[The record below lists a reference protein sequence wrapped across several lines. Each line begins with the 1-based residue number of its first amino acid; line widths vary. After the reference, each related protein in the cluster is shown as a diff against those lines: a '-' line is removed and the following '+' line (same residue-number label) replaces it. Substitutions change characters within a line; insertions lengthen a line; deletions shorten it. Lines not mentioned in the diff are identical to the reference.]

1 MFTWK
6 RHKDIFK
13 GEGVYHLTFVVH
25 DRAPILGAL
34 AGDASAARVELSP
47 IGYDIS
53 QNIQQLPSFF
63 PAIKVCAKLLMP
75 DHIHVVLWVQKE
87 HPYSIKQ
94 VGRSMRQAWHKIIL
108 AHTQEPGTAASSIA
122 PQIKS
127 VGEHENENTEY
138 DKNESTGYNKNE
150 NTEYNKNEN
159 TGYDK
164 NENTGDDK
172 NENTGYNKNESTGEH
187 ETDNA
192 LHLPYRF
199 EPPYIRTLVA
209 KGQLNRMIAYIHDN
223 PHRAML
229 RRLNPDLFRL
239 RRELQVEGLTFTA
252 LGNLFLLDYPQRQAI
267 ECSRSASEEQVAAWQ
282 ASAMQAA
289 EDGAVS
295 YSGAISAGEKQ
306 IVRAIHE
313 AGMPIVVVLNDG
325 FPPAGSEHE
334 RFYKPGG
341 VYFEACAA
349 GRLLLLEP
357 AATTFESE
365 RVIALTEQ
373 ALRDKAEAKHQDYIP
388 LPHAS
393 KRWRMVANNCIAE
406 ILANRDS

>member
-75 DHIHVVLWVQKE
+75 DHIHVVLWVQKD
-87 HPYSIKQ
+87 HPNSIKQ

-108 AHTQEPGTAASSIA
+108 AHTQEHGTAASSIN

-127 VGEHENENTEY
+127 AG
-138 DKNESTGYNKNE
+138 DNK
-150 NTEYNKNEN
+150 T
-159 TGYDK
+159 
-164 NENTGDDK
+164 
-172 NENTGYNKNESTGEH
+172 ESTGEH

-199 EPPYIRTLVA
+199 DPPYIRTLVA

-223 PHRAML
+223 PRRAML

-252 LGNLFLLDYPQRQAI
+252 LGNIFLLDYPQRQAI
-267 ECSRSASEEQVAAWQ
+267 ECSRSASEEQVAALQ

-357 AATTFESE
+357 AATTLESE
-365 RVIALTEQ
+365 RVVALTEQ

-393 KRWRMVANNCIAE
+393 KRWRMMANNCIAE

>member
-25 DRAPILGAL
+25 DRAPILGTL

-63 PAIKVCAKLLMP
+63 PAVKVCAKLLMP

-87 HPYSIKQ
+87 HPYSIKE
-94 VGRSMRQAWHKIIL
+94 VGRSMRQAWHNIIL
-108 AHTQEPGTAASSIA
+108 AHTPKQEALVSIN

-127 VGEHENENTEY
+127 AG
-138 DKNESTGYNKNE
+138 DNKNE
-150 NTEYNKNEN
+150 N
-159 TGYDK
+159 
-164 NENTGDDK
+164 
-172 NENTGYNKNESTGEH
+172 
-187 ETDNA
+187 A
-192 LHLPYRF
+192 PHLPYRF

-223 PHRAML
+223 PRRAL
-229 RRLNPDLFRL
+229 LKKLNPDLFRL
-239 RRELQVEGLTFTA
+239 RREVQACGLTFTA

-267 ECSRSASEEQVAAWQ
+267 ECSRTAPAERIAVQQ
-282 ASAMQAA
+282 ASSLRAA

-295 YSGAISAGEKQ
+295 YSGAVSAGEKQ
-306 IVRAIHE
+306 IVRAIRE
-313 AGMPIVVVLNDG
+313 AGLPVVVVMNDG

-357 AATTFESE
+357 TASTLENE
-365 RVIALTEQ
+365 QVITLTEQ
-373 ALRDKAEAKHQDYIP
+373 ALRIKAKAKHQDYVP
-388 LPHAS
+388 LPHTS
-393 KRWRMVANNCIAE
+393 KRWRMVANNCIARV
-406 ILANRDS
+406 LAERES